1 VTSVSGINT
10 VPASTTSRSNEL
22 RRFVRVFLSR
32 RLVAA
37 GLVIILLTIIT
48 AIFAPLL
55 APYNPYQTNLTPPVS
70 TPSKAHLLGTDS
82 LGRDI
87 LSRIIYGSRTSLIIG
102 IVAITASAFVGMSL
116 GMLAGYFGK
125 WTFIIIMRIM
135 DTMMSFPLILLAL
148 LFVAIFGAGLKNVII
163 ALGVGLVPMY
173 TRMMCGQVLTIKQSD
188 YILASRSMGSNDI
201 RIMLIHILRNT
212 FPALIVQITMMMGA
226 CILAEA
232 ALSYLGLG
240 IAPPQAA
247 WGAMVYDGYKYLLG
261 NPVLSFAPGLA
272 IMLVVFAFN
281 MIGDGLRDALD
292 PRLRGLL

>member
-1 VTSVSGINT
+1 MTSISEVNTTLTSTSPRVS
-10 VPASTTSRSNEL
+10 EL
-22 RRFVRVFLSR
+22 RRFSRVFLSR
-32 RLVAA
+32 KIVAA
-37 GLVIILLTIIT
+37 GMVIIVLTIIT
-48 AIFAPLL
+48 AIFAPLI
-55 APYNPYQTNLTPPVS
+55 APYSPYKTNLAPPVS

-116 GMLAGYFGK
+116 GMLAGYFGR

-135 DTMMSFPLILLAL
+135 DAMMSFPLILLAL
-148 LFVAIFGAGLKNVII
+148 LFVAIFGSGLKNVII

-173 TRMMCGQVLTIKQSD
+173 TRMMCGQVLSVKQSD
-188 YILASRSMGSNDI
+188 YILAARSMGCSHI
-201 RIMLIHILRNT
+201 RIMLSHILRNT

-247 WGAMVYDGYKYLLG
+247 WGAMVYDGYKYLLA
-261 NPVLSFAPGLA
+261 NPVLSIAPGLA
-272 IMLVVFAFN
+272 IMLVVFSFN

-292 PRLRGLL
+292 PKLRGLL

>member
-1 VTSVSGINT
+1 
-10 VPASTTSRSNEL
+10 
-22 RRFVRVFLSR
+22 
-32 RLVAA
+32 
-37 GLVIILLTIIT
+37 
-48 AIFAPLL
+48 
-55 APYNPYQTNLTPPVS
+55 
-70 TPSKAHLLGTDS
+70 
-82 LGRDI
+82 

-116 GMLAGYFGK
+116 GMLAGYFGR
-125 WTFIIIMRIM
+125 WTFMVIMRII
-135 DTMMSFPLILLAL
+135 DAMMSFPLILLAL

-173 TRMMCGQVLTIKQSD
+173 TRMMCGQVLAVKQSD
-188 YILASRSMGSNDI
+188 YIIAARSIGCTDI
-201 RIMLIHILRNT
+201 RIMLFHILRNT

-232 ALSYLGLG
+232 SLSYLGLG

-247 WGAMVYDGYKYLLG
+247 WGAMVFDGYKYLLV

-281 MIGDGLRDALD
+281 MMGDGLRDALD
-292 PRLRGLL
+292 PKLRGLL